1 MATTS
6 RQADSLQ
13 GRSAGSPI
21 ERPIRERSS
30 EDEVLLEIEERHEV
44 LGLEDDPDAGSA
56 KAHPVRLVGPR
67 QVQAVDD
74 DAASRG
80 SIRPG
85 KQAEER
91 RLAGAG
97 SAHEGQEL
105 TLRDLEVDAAERDR
119 LDIHLAVDLDLVR
132 LLDCSR
138 HQPHAKLSII

>member
-21 ERPIRERSS
+21 QRPIRERSR

-74 DAASRG
+74 DAARRG
-80 SIRPG
+80 STRPG
-85 KQAEER
+85 KPGAER
-91 RLAGAG
+91 RLAGPG
-97 SAHEGQEL
+97 SAHEATEM
-105 TLRDLEVDAAERDR
+105 TLRALKV
-119 LDIHLAVDLDLVR
+119 
-132 LLDCSR
+132 S
-138 HQPHAKLSII
+138 